1 MSPLSNRQ
9 TAALRHLCSRCVLSL
24 HNSTDFGVPK
34 GNCVFAV
41 SLFFCQQKFCTNQT
55 KSLKFPAPR
64 MTVAHRHG
72 KSRPSKPR
80 RIKQWKALSSG
91 NFKPMR
97 KSHTG
102 ALDGCLLPEMADSL
116 LICMESMVKQGQRLQ
131 RGHLGQEAEKH
142 AEYPVPPV
150 HCRSLLLGWSG
161 KF

>member
-1 MSPLSNRQ
+1 MSPLSSRQ

-24 HNSTDFGVPK
+24 HNSTDFGVPREA
-34 GNCVFAV
+34 VF
-41 SLFFCQQKFCTNQT
+41 SPFPFFFCQQKFYTNQT

-72 KSRPSKPR
+72 KSRPSKTKAHKTMESPFLGELQTYEKEPYWGPR
-80 RIKQWKALSSG
+80 WM
-91 NFKPMR
+91 P
-97 KSHTG
+97 
-102 ALDGCLLPEMADSL
+102 PEMADSL
-116 LICMESMVKQGQRLQ
+116 LICMESMVNQGQRLQ

-150 HCRSLLLGWSG
+150 HCRALLLGWSG

>member
-1 MSPLSNRQ
+1 MEK
-9 TAALRHLCSRCVLSL
+9 AA
-24 HNSTDFGVPK
+24 P
-34 GNCVFAV
+34 
-41 SLFFCQQKFCTNQT
+41 Q
-55 KSLKFPAPR
+55 
-64 MTVAHRHG
+64 
-72 KSRPSKPR
+72 KPR

-116 LICMESMVKQGQRLQ
+116 LICMESMVNQGQRLQ

-150 HCRSLLLGWSG
+150 HCRSLLLGWKILKYRESYSHMNHALDKRDATSADILLDIIVKLWSCCSPFSFHPHLG
-161 KF
+161 RKRKHRQERCFFCHSSN